1 MIPATTQH
9 HYSFL
14 FKKNYKK
21 CHYTLILENRAE
33 KSMLMFSGFEKEK
46 SGRANMFHF
55 VNTANQNPDCSSG
68 EAVWL
73 SCLGILQQQHKNC

>member
-14 FKKNYKK
+14 FKKNYYKK

-33 KSMLMFSGFEKEK
+33 KSMLFSGFEKEK

-55 VNTANQNPDCSSG
+55 VNTASQNPDCSPG

-73 SCLGILQQQHKNC
+73 SRLGILPTTT